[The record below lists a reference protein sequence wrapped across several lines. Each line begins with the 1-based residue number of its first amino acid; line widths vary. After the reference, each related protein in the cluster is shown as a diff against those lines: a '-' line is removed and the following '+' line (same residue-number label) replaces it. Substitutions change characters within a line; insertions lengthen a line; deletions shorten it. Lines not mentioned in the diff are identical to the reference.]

1 MRAGGTN
8 GRRAPG
14 DRRPGRRA
22 ATEAPA
28 PLALAA
34 ALLAR
39 EPGLARANAKSG
51 GGLSSGTGRVEMGNA
66 DRRAHPWTFVL
77 AGGLVA
83 GTLDIVYA
91 CAFWALK
98 AGVPARR
105 ILQSVA
111 AGLLGRAS
119 FEGGAATAALGLALH
134 FLIATSMSAA
144 YYLVARRW
152 PLLWRRPIPCG
163 VLYGL
168 LLYAIMNHVV
178 VPLSAA
184 GAGSKD
190 PLWIGLSVAVHA
202 LLIGVPI
209 AVLTRRARR
218 A

>member
-1 MRAGGTN
+1 
-8 GRRAPG
+8 
-14 DRRPGRRA
+14 
-22 ATEAPA
+22 
-28 PLALAA
+28 
-34 ALLAR
+34 
-39 EPGLARANAKSG
+39 
-51 GGLSSGTGRVEMGNA
+51 MGNP

-98 AGVPARR
+98 GGVPARR

-111 AGLLGRAS
+111 SGLLGRAS

-152 PLLWRRPIPCG
+152 PVLWQRPLLFG
-163 VLYGL
+163 AAYGL
-168 LLYAIMNHVV
+168 LLYGLMNHVV

-184 GAGSKD
+184 GPGSKD

-202 LLIGVPI
+202 LLIGIPI
-209 AVLTRRARR
+209 ALFARHAHRA
-218 A
+218 